1 MMLEGKKIL
10 LGVSGGIAAY
20 KVCYLVR
27 YFVKEGAEVKVI
39 MTPSATKFVSPVTL
53 SALSKNEVLINLVPQ
68 EDPEKA
74 ETVDTQ
80 TWHVNLGLWADV
92 FVIAPA
98 TANTIAKIVHG
109 ESDNF
114 LLAAVLSARC
124 PIVVAPTMD
133 DDMYKNK
140 VTQDNIS
147 SLKKLG
153 YKIIDPES
161 GELAS
166 GLIGIGRMAEPEA
179 IFEFVKDELMRQ
191 EDLKGKKVLV
201 TAGPTLEYIDAVRF
215 ITNHS
220 SGKMGFAVARAAK
233 ERGADVTLV
242 TGKVN
247 LDDIH
252 GVTRLNV
259 ETSNEMLDAVKEN
272 MKGADAIIMTAAVE
286 DFLPMKST
294 LDRGKKIKKEGQE
307 KFVFEF
313 GKSPDILDYL
323 GKNKDGFKL
332 VGFAMETDNGE
343 ENAMAKLEKKNLDFI
358 VLNNPNTEGAGF
370 GTDTNIVTI
379 IDKDGKEELPL
390 MSKYE
395 VANKIIDKL
404 VGLSS

>member
-1 MMLEGKKIL
+1 MLEGKKIL

-68 EDPEKA
+68 EDPENSEK
-74 ETVDTQ
+74 VDTQ
-80 TWHVNLGLWADV
+80 TWHVNLGLWADL

-124 PIVVAPTMD
+124 PLVIAPTMD
-133 DDMYKNK
+133 DDMYKNE
-140 VTQDNIS
+140 VTQDNIR

-153 YKIIDPES
+153 YKIIDPDS

-179 IFEFVKDELMRQ
+179 IFDFVKNELMRQ

-220 SGKMGFAVARAAK
+220 SGKMGFAIAKAAK

-242 TGKVN
+242 TGKVT
-247 LDDIH
+247 LEDIH
-252 GVTRLNV
+252 GVNRINV
-259 ETSNEMLDAVKEN
+259 ETSNEMLDAVKAN
-272 MKGADAIIMTAAVE
+272 MTGADVIIMTAAVE
-286 DFLPMKST
+286 DFLPMESSI
-294 LDRGKKIKKEGQE
+294 DRGKKIKKEGQD

-343 ENAMAKLEKKNLDFI
+343 ENARTKLEKKNLDFI

-379 IDKDGKEELPL
+379 IDKNGKEELPL

-404 VGLSS
+404 L

>member
-1 MMLEGKKIL
+1 MLEGKKIL

-27 YFVKEGAEVKVI
+27 HFVKEGAEVKVI

-68 EDPEKA
+68 EDPENSEKI
-74 ETVDTQ
+74 DTQ

-124 PIVVAPTMD
+124 PLVIAPTMD
-133 DDMYKNK
+133 DDMYKNE
-140 VTQDNIS
+140 VTQDNIR

-153 YKIIDPES
+153 YKIIDPDS

-179 IFEFVKDELMRQ
+179 IFDFVKAELMRQ

-220 SGKMGFAVARAAK
+220 SGKMGFAIAKAAK

-247 LDDIH
+247 LEDIH
-252 GVTRLNV
+252 GVNRIDV
-259 ETSNEMLDAVKEN
+259 ETSNEMLDAVKAN
-272 MKGADAIIMTAAVE
+272 MSGADVIIMTAAVE
-286 DFLPMKST
+286 DFLPMESS
-294 LDRGKKIKKEGQE
+294 DKKIKKEDQD

-343 ENAMAKLEKKNLDFI
+343 ENARAKLEKKNLDFI

-379 IDKDGKEELPL
+379 IDKNGKEELPL

-404 VGLSS
+404 L

>member
-1 MMLEGKKIL
+1 MLEGKKIL

-53 SALSKNEVLINLVPQ
+53 SALSKNEVLINLLPLE
-68 EDPEKA
+68 EDLSQS

-80 TWHVNLGLWADV
+80 TWHVNLGLWADI

-98 TANTIAKIVHG
+98 TANTIAKMVHG

-124 PIVVAPTMD
+124 PMVVCPTMD
-133 DDMYKNK
+133 DDMYKSEATK
-140 VTQDNIS
+140 DNIS
-147 SLKKLG
+147 ALKKRG
-153 YKIIDPES
+153 FKIIDPES

-166 GLIGIGRMAEPEA
+166 GLVGIGRMAEPED
-179 IFEFVKDELMRQ
+179 IFEFVKKELTRK

-220 SGKMGFAVARAAK
+220 SGKMGFETARAARD
-233 ERGADVTLV
+233 RGAEVTLIA
-242 TGKVN
+242 GRVN
-247 LDDIH
+247 LEDIH
-252 GVTRLNV
+252 GVKRINV
-259 ETSNEMLDAVKEN
+259 ETGEDMFEAVKSN
-272 MKGADAIIMTAAVE
+272 MAGKDIIIMTAAVE
-286 DFLPMKST
+286 DFVP
-294 LDRGKKIKKEGQE
+294 LDSVDNKIKKENRDR
-307 KFVFEF
+307 FVFEF
-313 GKSPDILDYL
+313 GKATDILNYL
-323 GKNKDGFKL
+323 GKNKEGFKL
-332 VGFAMETDNGE
+332 VGFAMETDDGVK
-343 ENAMAKLEKKNLDFI
+343 NAKDKLNRKNLDFI

-379 IDKDGKEELPL
+379 VDKDSEEELPK
-390 MSKYE
+390 MSKYDIGHR
-395 VANKIIDKL
+395 IIDKL
-404 VGLSS
+404 LTAK

>member
-1 MMLEGKKIL
+1 MLEGKKIL

-27 YFVKEGAEVKVI
+27 HFVKEGAEVKVI

-68 EDPEKA
+68 EDPENSEK
-74 ETVDTQ
+74 VDTQ

-124 PIVVAPTMD
+124 PLVIAPTMD
-133 DDMYKNK
+133 DDMYKNE
-140 VTQDNIS
+140 VTQDNIR

-153 YKIIDPES
+153 YKIIDPDS

-179 IFEFVKDELMRQ
+179 IFDFVKAELMRQ

-220 SGKMGFAVARAAK
+220 SGKMGFAIAKAAK

-242 TGKVN
+242 TGKVT
-247 LDDIH
+247 LEDIH
-252 GVTRLNV
+252 GVKRINV
-259 ETSNEMLDAVKEN
+259 ETSNEMLDAVKAN
-272 MKGADAIIMTAAVE
+272 MTGADVIMMTAAVE
-286 DFLPMKST
+286 DFLPMESSI
-294 LDRGKKIKKEGQE
+294 DRGKKIKKEGQD

-343 ENAMAKLEKKNLDFI
+343 ENARTKLEKKNLDFI

-379 IDKDGKEELPL
+379 IDKNGKEELPL
-390 MSKYE
+390 MSKYD
-395 VANKIIDKL
+395 VANRIIDKL
-404 VGLSS
+404 LGGY

>member
-1 MMLEGKKIL
+1 MLKGKKIL

-53 SALSKNEVLINLVPQ
+53 SALSKNEVLINLLPQ
-68 EDPEKA
+68 DDPEKS

-80 TWHVNLGLWADV
+80 TWHVNLGLWADI

-114 LLAAVLSARC
+114 LLATVLSARC
-124 PIVVAPTMD
+124 PIVIAPTMD
-133 DDMYKNK
+133 DDMYNNE
-140 VTQDNIS
+140 VTQDNIK

-166 GLIGIGRMAEPEA
+166 GLIGIGRMAEPET
-179 IFEFVKDELMRQ
+179 IFEFVKNELSRQ

-247 LDDIH
+247 LDDIQ
-252 GVTRLNV
+252 GVKRVDV
-259 ETSNEMLDAVKEN
+259 ETAEEMLDAVKEN
-272 MKGADAIIMTAAVE
+272 MSGADIIIMTAAVE
-286 DFLPMKST
+286 DFKPLESSAS
-294 LDRGKKIKKEGQE
+294 KIKKEGQD
-307 KFVFEF
+307 KFTFEF

-323 GKNKDGFKL
+323 GKNKAGYKL

-343 ENAMAKLEKKNLDFI
+343 ANARDKFERKNLDLI

-370 GTDTNIVTI
+370 GTDTNVVTF
-379 IDKDGKEELPL
+379 IDKDDKEELPL

-395 VANKIIDKL
+395 VANKIIDKF
-404 VGLSS
+404 VG